1 MHEIPIH
8 RARITVPETSTNEDQ
23 LRILLQQERKK
34 NSLLSSDYN
43 KLQKRNL
50 NLMESSNN
58 VKSENE
64 RLFLENQKLY
74 NAIKTSQN
82 SILFDHDYY

>member
-1 MHEIPIH
+1 MKIPIH